1 MAMVGGPKVILM
13 DEPSTGMDPR
23 SKRFLWDTI
32 LASFQVTA
40 PYKLNLFFL
49 ILSNTL
55 FNISGYI
62 SYKLYEKKYKTN
74 TNKWRRMNNK
84 IITR

>member
-32 LASFQVTA
+32 LASFQVRA
-40 PYKLNLFFL
+40 PYKLKLL
-49 ILSNTL
+49 SLSNTFFKYFYYDIL
-55 FNISGYI
+55 INYMKKKISM
-62 SYKLYEKKYKTN
+62 
-74 TNKWRRMNNK
+74 NK
-84 IITR
+84 